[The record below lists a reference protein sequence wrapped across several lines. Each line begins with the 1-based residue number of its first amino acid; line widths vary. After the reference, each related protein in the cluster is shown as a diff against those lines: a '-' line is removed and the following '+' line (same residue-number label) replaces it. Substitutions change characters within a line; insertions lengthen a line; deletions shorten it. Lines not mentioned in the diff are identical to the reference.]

1 MAFCS
6 VGFEQAMT
14 SNSLILSAATIA
26 LLGCQAAEAPLAGAA
41 ASAPAASAQSKVQMT
56 DVTTKET
63 GWKMTQVV
71 GGIRRPWGMCWLPD
85 GRILIT
91 QKEGGLAL
99 VRGGSFTSIPIENG
113 PEVNAG
119 GQGGVMDVA
128 IHPDYATNKLV
139 YITLATGPG
148 NANKTVLIRGKF
160 DETKISN
167 VEVLYSNPQTKGG
180 GLHFGS
186 RIVFSKDK
194 TIFLTIGDGNVRQL
208 SQDRQSH
215 FGKVLHLT
223 DTGKPAKGNP
233 YETDKSFSPEVWSYG
248 HRNAQGMAMDYASGR
263 LYVNEHGARMG
274 DEINLVK
281 KAANYGWPV
290 ATFSIEY
297 SGQTI
302 TDKTSLPG
310 MEDPM
315 VVWNPNPAPSG
326 LAFYTGN
333 VFPNWKGDLFSGGL
347 AGSDIRRIDLDGSGK
362 VIGQSKLQIGTRVR
376 DVRQGPDGYLYFLT
390 DEGNGRLMRIEPA

>member
-1 MAFCS
+1 
-6 VGFEQAMT
+6 MT
-14 SNSLILSAATIA
+14 PNSLILSAATIA
-26 LLGCQAAEAPLAGAA
+26 LLGCQAAEAPLASEATN
-41 ASAPAASAQSKVQMT
+41 APTESAQSKVQMT
-56 DVTTKET
+56 DVTTMET

-99 VRGGSFTSIPIENG
+99 VKGGSFTSIPIDGG

-119 GQGGVMDVA
+119 GQGGVMDIA
-128 IHPDYATNKLV
+128 LHPDYASNKLV
-139 YITLATGPG
+139 YITLSTGPG
-148 NANKTVLIRGKF
+148 NANKTALIRGKF
-160 DETKISN
+160 DESRISN

-186 RIVFSKDK
+186 RIVFTKDK
-194 TIFLTIGDGNVRQL
+194 TIFLTIGDGNNMRQFV
-208 SQDRQSH
+208 QDKKSH

-233 YETDKSFSPEVWSYG
+233 YETDSSFAPEVWSYG
-248 HRNAQGMAMDYASGR
+248 HRNAQGLAMDYASGR
-263 LYVNEHGARMG
+263 LYLNEHGARMG
-274 DEINLVK
+274 DEVNMVK
-281 KAANYGWPV
+281 KAANYGWPL

-297 SGQTI
+297 SGQPI

-315 VVWNPNPAPSG
+315 VAWNPNPAPSG

-333 VFPNWKGDLFSGGL
+333 VFPKWKGDLFSGGL
-347 AGSDIRRIDLDGSGK
+347 AGSDIRRIDLDGNGK
-362 VIGQSKLQIGTRVR
+362 VLGQTKLQIGTRVR